1 MTYKKTLTG
10 LIIGTVISVFAVTTA
25 LATNQDALFSSN
37 HILFYNP
44 SAPTCDVGSSSGGSS
59 DAVGKVVDYKNREI
73 LNDAQVKAINDNKPF
88 YEKAAQ
94 KVGIPWE
101 MIAVIHVRES
111 GLGRTNP
118 DNGQGIYQF
127 FDKRGG
133 PYPTGAVSDEEF
145 QRQTDFVAQFIL
157 EKAGS
162 KGSGLK
168 SGDDNAVKYTF
179 FAYNG
184 IASAYIDQALKLGF
198 NDEQA
203 GNGEGSPYVM
213 NKADEKRDP
222 DSNSSNWGQI
232 KQDNGDIE
240 YPANKDH
247 GAFVTYAALK
257 GKISSSCSGS
267 GTIDGNGLSEEDAK
281 KFMMAYGENKNN
293 FSALAVQLGGNPWSI
308 CDGGGGSNCVTF
320 SAFFNNAFTDMP
332 KIGYPNG
339 VEVVSTLAKHGVSTG
354 TEPRIFSTFSNAN
367 LPIPGNGPDF
377 GHTGIVLGKKSDGS
391 LIVGHA
397 SCSHTGSGRGDG
409 TYAGGGAG
417 FITIGRPDQGKTWL
431 TYVKPHIFA
440 YPSNVNVEAIKQF
453 IDKGFVDNSSD
464 TIKP

>member
-37 HILFYNP
+37 HVLFYNP
-44 SAPTCDVGSSSGGSS
+44 SAPTCEVSSSSGGSS

-118 DNGQGIYQF
+118 GNGQGIYQF

-162 KGSGLK
+162 RGSDLK

-232 KQDNGDIE
+232 KRDNGDIE

-257 GKISSSCSGS
+257 GKIISSCSGS

-281 KFMMAYGENKNN
+281 KFMMAYGENRKN
-293 FSALAVQLGGNPWSI
+293 FSALAVQQGGNPWKI
-308 CDGGGGSNCVTF
+308 GECQGGGGSNCVTF

-332 KIGYPNG
+332 KIGYPHG
-339 VEVVSTLAKHGVSTG
+339 ALVVTTLASHGVSTG
-354 TEPRIFSTFSNAN
+354 TEPRIFSTFSNFN
-367 LPIPGNGPDF
+367 LPNYGEF

-397 SCSHTGSGRGDG
+397 SCSHTGIGRGDG
-409 TYAGGGAG
+409 TEEGGGSG
-417 FITIGRPDQGKTWL
+417 FVIVGRPEEGKTWL
-431 TYVKPHIFA
+431 TYVKPFLFA
-440 YPSNVNVEAIKQF
+440 YPSKVNTEAIKQF
-453 IDKGFVDNSSD
+453 IEQGF
-464 TIKP
+464 TKPNPDALIQ

>member
-10 LIIGTVISVFAVTTA
+10 LIIGTAISVFAVTTA

-44 SAPTCDVGSSSGGSS
+44 SAPTCDVGSSSGASWGYEISQI
-59 DAVGKVVDYKNREI
+59 VDYKGREI
-73 LNDAQVKAINDNKPF
+73 LTHGQLQAIKDNKPF
-88 YEKAAQ
+88 YEKSAQ

-101 MIAVIHVRES
+101 MIAVIHLRES
-111 GLGRTNP
+111 SLRRSNP
-118 DNGQGIYQF
+118 SNGQGIYQF
-127 FDKRGG
+127 HSGKGG
-133 PYPTGAVSDEEF
+133 PYPKGKVSDEEF
-145 QRQTDFVAQFIL
+145 QRQTDLAAEFL
-157 EKAGS
+157 LSKAGVKS
-162 KGSGLK
+162 NDLK
-168 SGDDNAVKYTF
+168 KADDNAVKYTF
-179 FAYNG
+179 FSYNG
-184 IASAYIDQALKLGF
+184 RAGAYVKQALDFGF
-198 NDEQA
+198 SGEQA
-203 GNGEGSPYVM
+203 SNGEGAPYVM

-222 DSNSSNWGQI
+222 DSSPGWGQI
-232 KQDNGDIE
+232 KRDNGGLE
-240 YPANKDH
+240 YPANQDY
-247 GAFVTYAALK
+247 GAFVIYAALR
-257 GKISSSCSGS
+257 GKISISGNGCGSS

-339 VEVVSTLAKHGVSTG
+339 VAVVDTLAAYGVSTG

-367 LPIPGNGPDF
+367 LPGYGEF

-409 TYAGGGAG
+409 TYSGYGAG
-417 FITIGRPDQGKTWL
+417 FITIGQPDEGKTWL